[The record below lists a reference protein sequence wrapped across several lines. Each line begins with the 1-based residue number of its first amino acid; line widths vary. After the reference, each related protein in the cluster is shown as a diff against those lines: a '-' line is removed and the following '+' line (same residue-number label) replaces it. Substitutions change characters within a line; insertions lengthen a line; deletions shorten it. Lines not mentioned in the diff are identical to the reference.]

1 MKQIISEVF
10 GGFKEAPLA
19 MLCVLLVGAFA
30 WVYNDMREINAEQ
43 RIFMTKLHDSQ
54 VLMSESLKEL
64 NVRMSN
70 IESNFRTTP
79 DQLKE
84 LIMLLH
90 KSELHHHEQ

>member
-1 MKQIISEVF
+1 MKQVVSEVYK
-10 GGFKEAPLA
+10 GFKDGPLA
-19 MLCVLLVGAFA
+19 MLCVLLVGAFI

-43 RIFMTKLHDSQ
+43 RQFMGKLHESQ

-70 IESNFRTTP
+70 IESNFKTTP

-90 KSELHHHEQ
+90 KSELNNEQ